1 MPTAL
6 QPSADPLMPNH
17 SALAR
22 ACVLIPTH
30 TTRHLALCVGSLR
43 FQQTPPHAVVVTCDN
58 ERSDIAAL
66 LEDVWGPTARALQE
80 RGGHAPVLLHVQRAH
95 AGQARV
101 NQVRNN
107 GLRALD
113 NAGMLREQDVVII
126 CDGDTMLAPDAI
138 AKHVA
143 RARAGAD
150 VTACYRVELTE
161 SQTQRV
167 TESDVLASAERF
179 ASMFAESQTAER
191 MARLGARHA
200 RYVRSLR
207 MRRWLPTWTGLVKP
221 HKPKLLGGHHA
232 VRVATLRAI
241 NGYDERFEGYG
252 FDDDDLSRRIHAL
265 RPAAQVSIGVRD
277 IIAVHLWHPVR
288 APAAINGSP
297 GHQTFCLP
305 WTTRAA
311 EGWSSPRSQ
320 DELHV
325 RVVAG
330 RTEEHA

>member
-6 QPSADPLMPNH
+6 QSSADPVASNH

-58 ERSDIAAL
+58 ERADIAAL
-66 LEDVWGPTARALQE
+66 LNDVWGPTSQALQE
-80 RGGHAPVLLHVQRAH
+80 RCGHAPVLLHTQRTH

-113 NAGMLREQDVVII
+113 HAGMLREQDIVII

-138 AKHVA
+138 AKHVE

-150 VTACYRVELTE
+150 VTACYRIELSE
-161 SQTQRV
+161 AHTQRV
-167 TESDVLASAERF
+167 AESDVLASAERF
-179 ASMFAESQTAER
+179 ASMMTESQSAER
-191 MARLGARHA
+191 LARLDARQA
-200 RYVRSLR
+200 RYERGLR
-207 MRRWLPTWTGLVKP
+207 LRRWLPAWTGLVKP

-265 RPAAQVSIGVRD
+265 RPTPKVVIGVRD
-277 IIAVHLWHPVR
+277 IMAVHLWHPVR

-311 EGWSSPRSQ
+311 EGWSSPRAQ
-320 DELHV
+320 ADMHV
-325 RVVAG
+325 RVVTG
-330 RTEEHA
+330 RTGEHA

>member
-1 MPTAL
+1 MPTAR
-6 QPSADPLMPNH
+6 QPSADPVTPNY

-30 TTRHLALCVGSLR
+30 TTRHLAMCVGSLR

-58 ERSDIAAL
+58 DRADIAAL
-66 LEDVWGPTARALQE
+66 LDDVWGPTARALQA
-80 RGGHAPVLLHVQRAH
+80 RCGYAPVLLHAQRAH

-113 NAGMLREQDVVII
+113 HVGMLRDPDIVII

-138 AKHVA
+138 TKHVA
-143 RARAGAD
+143 RARDGAD
-150 VTACYRVELTE
+150 VTACYRIELTE
-161 SQTQRV
+161 LQTQRV
-167 TESDVLASAERF
+167 AESDMLASAERF
-179 ASMFAESQTAER
+179 ASMMTESQSAER
-191 MARLGARHA
+191 LARLNDRQA
-200 RYVRSLR
+200 RYERALR
-207 MRRWLPTWTGLVKP
+207 LRRWLPAWTGLVKP

-232 VRVATLRAI
+232 VRVSTLRAI

-265 RPAAQVSIGVRD
+265 RPAPPMSIGVRD
-277 IIAVHLWHPVR
+277 IMAVHLWHPVR
-288 APAAINGSP
+288 APAAINGSA

-311 EGWSSPRSQ
+311 EGWSSPRAQS
-320 DELHV
+320 EVRV
-325 RVVAG
+325 RVVTG
-330 RTEEHA
+330 HTGEHA